1 MKNFIQLF
9 SLICPKYFGRALA
22 LMDKPPLL
30 LRPVEKPTKLPTF
43 QKLFQSHGPV
53 LVAVLRIGVVPNQIT
68 FFVHN

>member
-1 MKNFIQLF
+1 
-9 SLICPKYFGRALA
+9 
-22 LMDKPPLL
+22 MDEPPLL

-53 LVAVLRIGVVPNQIT
+53 LVAVLRFGIVPNQIT